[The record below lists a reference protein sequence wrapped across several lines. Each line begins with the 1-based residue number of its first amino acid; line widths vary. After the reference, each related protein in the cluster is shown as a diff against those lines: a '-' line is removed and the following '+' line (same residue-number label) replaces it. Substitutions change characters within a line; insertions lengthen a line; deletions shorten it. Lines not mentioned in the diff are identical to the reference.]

1 MASAFTKD
9 VIRSVTHSWGRF
21 IAIAIIAAL
30 GTGFFAGL
38 RMTGP
43 DMRLAGD
50 EYYDGTYLSDARVV
64 STVGLDD
71 NQIDQIRAVKGVA
84 AVMPAY
90 EADAISDVDG
100 IQCTLRYHSLDVDAA
115 RACEY
120 DGVSTTSKDDDYLNR
135 PILTSGTWPKA
146 ADECLLS
153 ADTVWQSE
161 VKIGDKVRLIEGTQD
176 LGDTFSVREFTIV
189 GFCESGYYTCS
200 TSMGSTSLGS
210 GKLTSFAYVPDG
222 AFADDYPYTEA
233 FISVEGA
240 REERWSSD
248 AYQQKVDAVTARI
261 DAISD
266 DIKTSRLDDLR
277 AEAQAELD
285 EKRAEYERKKT
296 DAEAQLAS
304 GQSELDS
311 AKAQLDSAAADLES
325 ARARIAQSETQ
336 LRDGKAQY
344 EAGTAELEAQK
355 RQAYAALAQAQAQI
369 DNAQAQY
376 DAAMAT
382 RAELAEQ
389 LDTAQTSLDQV
400 DAGITQATAG
410 IDTLTASINQ
420 LQQQIDALPAD
431 DPARAALEQQK
442 ASCEQQL
449 AQAQAELAGLQQQ
462 KQTLEGQKT
471 QLEGVVSQLKGG
483 IAQIDSQTAGVAE
496 SLNAARSELAAQKAA
511 AENGFAAAQQSLDAA
526 LSQLQSGAG
535 QLESGKAQLAEGQA
549 QYDEGFARWQAG
561 SSELAQKRVDAQSQF
576 ADAEVQLE
584 EAQAKVD
591 DIATMDADVYTLDLK
606 KNMGV
611 ESYRSDAG
619 RIDQIAQVFPLL
631 FFLVAALVS
640 LTTMTRMVDED
651 RMLIGTYKALGYSN
665 ARITGKYLGYA
676 AIASGVG
683 SIVGILALSTFLPWF
698 IMEAYAIIYAV
709 PCRPV
714 PIDAPIALSSAGLGI
729 GITVLA
735 TWFAVAA
742 TLREKPSTLMLPRAP
757 KAGKRILLERI
768 RPVWSRLTFSW
779 KVTARNLFRY
789 KRRFCMAIIGI
800 AGCTA
805 LLLTGLG
812 LENSINDIIDKQFG
826 ELYHYNT
833 IVRMDEDV
841 TATQKKTATER
852 IDEDSAGS
860 STWLATENMV
870 VRQAGARDN
879 DSDQMVELDVP
890 QKVKSYSE
898 FHTLRDRVSGKTM
911 AFDNTGALI
920 SEKLATELG
929 VQAGDSVDIYAQDA
943 IGNPTGKA
951 HRVRVAGVIE
961 NYVAHYVIMTP
972 ALYEKTF
979 GEKASFTTLYASVEE
994 NEATRDKVSDDLLD
1008 TDGVKTVSYND
1019 ETINSYRSMLKSVD
1033 SVVVVLVVAAATLAF
1048 VVLYNLTNINIAE
1061 RVREIATLKVLG
1073 FTQHEVNAYIYRETL
1088 LLAFIG
1094 SLGGLVLGIFMEGY
1108 VIVTAEVDQVMFG
1121 RDIHLPSFIVAFAL
1135 TMVFS
1140 VIVTLFMRSKLR
1152 RIDMVESLKSVE

>member
-1094 SLGGLVLGIFMEGY
+1094 SLVGLVLGIFMEGY

>member
-1 MASAFTKD
+1 MQD
-9 VIRSVTHSWGRF
+9 
-21 IAIAIIAAL
+21 
-30 GTGFFAGL
+30 GL
-38 RMTGP
+38 TQV
-43 DMRLAGD
+43 D
-50 EYYDGTYLSDARVV
+50 
-64 STVGLDD
+64 
-71 NQIDQIRAVKGVA
+71 
-84 AVMPAY
+84 
-90 EADAISDVDG
+90 DG
-100 IQCTLRYHSLDVDAA
+100 IA
-115 RACEY
+115 
-120 DGVSTTSKDDDYLNR
+120 
-135 PILTSGTWPKA
+135 
-146 ADECLLS
+146 
-153 ADTVWQSE
+153 
-161 VKIGDKVRLIEGTQD
+161 
-176 LGDTFSVREFTIV
+176 
-189 GFCESGYYTCS
+189 
-200 TSMGSTSLGS
+200 
-210 GKLTSFAYVPDG
+210 
-222 AFADDYPYTEA
+222 
-233 FISVEGA
+233 
-240 REERWSSD
+240 
-248 AYQQKVDAVTARI
+248 
-261 DAISD
+261 
-266 DIKTSRLDDLR
+266 
-277 AEAQAELD
+277 
-285 EKRAEYERKKT
+285 
-296 DAEAQLAS
+296 
-304 GQSELDS
+304 
-311 AKAQLDSAAADLES
+311 
-325 ARARIAQSETQ
+325 
-336 LRDGKAQY
+336 
-344 EAGTAELEAQK
+344 
-355 RQAYAALAQAQAQI
+355 
-369 DNAQAQY
+369 
-376 DAAMAT
+376 
-382 RAELAEQ
+382 
-389 LDTAQTSLDQV
+389 
-400 DAGITQATAG
+400 QATAG
-410 IDTLTASINQ
+410 VDTLTASINQ

-431 DPARAALEQQK
+431 DPTRATLEQQK

-471 QLEGVVSQLKGG
+471 QLEGAIFQLKGG

-496 SLNAARSELAAQKAA
+496 GLNAARSELAAQKAA
-511 AENGFAAAQQSLDAA
+511 AENGFATAQQSLDAA

-549 QYDEGFARWQAG
+549 QYDEGFAQWQAG
-561 SSELAQKRVDAQSQF
+561 SSELAQKRADAQSQF
-576 ADAEVQLE
+576 ADAEAQLE

-676 AIASGVG
+676 AIASGAG

-841 TATQKKTATER
+841 TAAQKKTATER

-898 FHTLRDRVSGKTM
+898 FHTLRDRVSGKAM
-911 AFDNTGALI
+911 ALDNTGALI

-951 HRVRVAGVIE
+951 YRVRVAGVVE
-961 NYVAHYVIMTP
+961 NYVAHYAIMTP
-972 ALYEKTF
+972 AFYEKTF
-979 GEKASFTTLYASVEE
+979 GDKASFTTLYASVKED
-994 NEATRDKVSDDLLD
+994 EATRDKVSDDLLA

-1019 ETINSYRSMLKSVD
+1019 ETINSSRSMLKSVD

-1088 LLAFIG
+1088 LLALIG
-1094 SLGGLVLGIFMEGY
+1094 SLVGLVLGIFMEGY

-1140 VIVTLFMRSKLR
+1140 VVVTLFMRSKLR

>member
-1 MASAFTKD
+1 M
-9 VIRSVTHSWGRF
+9 
-21 IAIAIIAAL
+21 
-30 GTGFFAGL
+30 
-38 RMTGP
+38 
-43 DMRLAGD
+43 
-50 EYYDGTYLSDARVV
+50 
-64 STVGLDD
+64 
-71 NQIDQIRAVKGVA
+71 
-84 AVMPAY
+84 
-90 EADAISDVDG
+90 
-100 IQCTLRYHSLDVDAA
+100 
-115 RACEY
+115 
-120 DGVSTTSKDDDYLNR
+120 
-135 PILTSGTWPKA
+135 
-146 ADECLLS
+146 
-153 ADTVWQSE
+153 
-161 VKIGDKVRLIEGTQD
+161 
-176 LGDTFSVREFTIV
+176 
-189 GFCESGYYTCS
+189 
-200 TSMGSTSLGS
+200 
-210 GKLTSFAYVPDG
+210 
-222 AFADDYPYTEA
+222 
-233 FISVEGA
+233 
-240 REERWSSD
+240 
-248 AYQQKVDAVTARI
+248 
-261 DAISD
+261 
-266 DIKTSRLDDLR
+266 
-277 AEAQAELD
+277 
-285 EKRAEYERKKT
+285 
-296 DAEAQLAS
+296 
-304 GQSELDS
+304 
-311 AKAQLDSAAADLES
+311 
-325 ARARIAQSETQ
+325 
-336 LRDGKAQY
+336 
-344 EAGTAELEAQK
+344 
-355 RQAYAALAQAQAQI
+355 
-369 DNAQAQY
+369 
-376 DAAMAT
+376 
-382 RAELAEQ
+382 
-389 LDTAQTSLDQV
+389 
-400 DAGITQATAG
+400 
-410 IDTLTASINQ
+410 
-420 LQQQIDALPAD
+420 
-431 DPARAALEQQK
+431 
-442 ASCEQQL
+442 
-449 AQAQAELAGLQQQ
+449 
-462 KQTLEGQKT
+462 
-471 QLEGVVSQLKGG
+471 
-483 IAQIDSQTAGVAE
+483 
-496 SLNAARSELAAQKAA
+496 
-511 AENGFAAAQQSLDAA
+511 
-526 LSQLQSGAG
+526 QSGAG
-535 QLESGKAQLAEGQA
+535 QLESGKARLAEGQA
-549 QYDEGFARWQAG
+549 QYDEGFAQWQAG
-561 SSELAQKRVDAQSQF
+561 SSELAQKRADAQSQF
-576 ADAEVQLE
+576 ADAEAQLE

-665 ARITGKYLGYA
+665 ACITGKYLGYA

-698 IMEAYAIIYAV
+698 IMGAYAIIYAV

-841 TATQKKTATER
+841 TAAQKKTATER
-852 IDEDSAGS
+852 IDEDSTGS

-911 AFDNTGALI
+911 TLDNTGALI

-951 HRVRVAGVIE
+951 YRVRVAGVVE

-979 GEKASFTTLYASVEE
+979 GDKASFTTLYASVKED
-994 NEATRDKVSDDLLD
+994 EATRDKVSDDLLA

-1088 LLAFIG
+1088 LLALIG
-1094 SLGGLVLGIFMEGY
+1094 SLVGLVLGIFMEGY

>member
-1 MASAFTKD
+1 M
-9 VIRSVTHSWGRF
+9 
-21 IAIAIIAAL
+21 
-30 GTGFFAGL
+30 
-38 RMTGP
+38 
-43 DMRLAGD
+43 
-50 EYYDGTYLSDARVV
+50 
-64 STVGLDD
+64 
-71 NQIDQIRAVKGVA
+71 
-84 AVMPAY
+84 
-90 EADAISDVDG
+90 
-100 IQCTLRYHSLDVDAA
+100 
-115 RACEY
+115 
-120 DGVSTTSKDDDYLNR
+120 
-135 PILTSGTWPKA
+135 
-146 ADECLLS
+146 
-153 ADTVWQSE
+153 
-161 VKIGDKVRLIEGTQD
+161 
-176 LGDTFSVREFTIV
+176 
-189 GFCESGYYTCS
+189 
-200 TSMGSTSLGS
+200 
-210 GKLTSFAYVPDG
+210 
-222 AFADDYPYTEA
+222 
-233 FISVEGA
+233 
-240 REERWSSD
+240 
-248 AYQQKVDAVTARI
+248 
-261 DAISD
+261 
-266 DIKTSRLDDLR
+266 
-277 AEAQAELD
+277 
-285 EKRAEYERKKT
+285 
-296 DAEAQLAS
+296 
-304 GQSELDS
+304 
-311 AKAQLDSAAADLES
+311 
-325 ARARIAQSETQ
+325 
-336 LRDGKAQY
+336 
-344 EAGTAELEAQK
+344 
-355 RQAYAALAQAQAQI
+355 
-369 DNAQAQY
+369 
-376 DAAMAT
+376 
-382 RAELAEQ
+382 
-389 LDTAQTSLDQV
+389 
-400 DAGITQATAG
+400 
-410 IDTLTASINQ
+410 
-420 LQQQIDALPAD
+420 
-431 DPARAALEQQK
+431 
-442 ASCEQQL
+442 
-449 AQAQAELAGLQQQ
+449 
-462 KQTLEGQKT
+462 
-471 QLEGVVSQLKGG
+471 
-483 IAQIDSQTAGVAE
+483 AE
-496 SLNAARSELAAQKAA
+496 SLSAARSELAAQRAA
-511 AENGFAAAQQSLDAA
+511 AENGFATAQQSLDAA

-549 QYDEGFARWQAG
+549 QYDEGFAQWQAG
-561 SSELAQKRVDAQSQF
+561 SSELAQKRADAQSQF
-576 ADAEVQLE
+576 ADAEAQLE
-584 EAQAKVD
+584 EAQAKVN

-676 AIASGVG
+676 AIASGAG

-768 RPVWSRLTFSW
+768 RLVWSRLTFSW

-841 TATQKKTATER
+841 TAAQKKTATER

-911 AFDNTGALI
+911 TLDNTGALI

-951 HRVRVAGVIE
+951 YRVRVAGVVE

-979 GEKASFTTLYASVEE
+979 GDKASFTTLYASVKED
-994 NEATRDKVSDDLLD
+994 EATRDKVSDDLLA

-1088 LLAFIG
+1088 LLALIG
-1094 SLGGLVLGIFMEGY
+1094 SLVGLVLGIFMEGY